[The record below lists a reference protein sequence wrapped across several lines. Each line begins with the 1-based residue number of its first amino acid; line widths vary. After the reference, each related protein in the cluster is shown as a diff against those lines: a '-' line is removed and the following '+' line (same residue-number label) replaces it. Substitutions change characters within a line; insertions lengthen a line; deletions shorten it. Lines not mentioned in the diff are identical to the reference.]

1 MDAQGHVLR
10 WSWVPMYFIG
20 WGGILVG
27 EKPDTSEGG
36 GCVSNLR
43 KRMRAEPWFFGG
55 ADFVERGGG
64 EIKQK

>member
-1 MDAQGHVLR
+1 
-10 WSWVPMYFIG
+10 MYFIG

-43 KRMRAEPWFFGG
+43 KRMRALVFW
-55 ADFVERGGG
+55 GGG
-64 EIKQK
+64 LRGERRRGNKTKIK